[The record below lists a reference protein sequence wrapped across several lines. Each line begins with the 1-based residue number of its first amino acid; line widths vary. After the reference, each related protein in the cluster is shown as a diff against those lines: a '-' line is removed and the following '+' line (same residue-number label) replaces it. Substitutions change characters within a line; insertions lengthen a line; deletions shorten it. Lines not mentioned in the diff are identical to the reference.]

1 MITDIGYRDNNKYNK
16 SNNVI
21 INQKVSK
28 KMSKY
33 FCLKLVYHVILT
45 KIPSIEGMFVD
56 IT

>member
-21 INQKVSK
+21 INQKVPK

-45 KIPSIEGMFVD
+45 KIPSIDGMFVD